1 MKTQRISILDGMSV
15 KVRID
20 ATVFSWLQIR
30 FGANHSNLILFL
42 KRNEATA
49 YFIDFCRLFCSTSS
63 QQKRRCSGRLLSLGS
78 ATI

>member
-30 FGANHSNLILFL
+30 FGANHSNLIIFL
-42 KRNEATA
+42 KRNEATT
-49 YFIDFCRLFCSTSS
+49 YFIDFLGYFVVRHRS
-63 QQKRRCSGRLLSLGS
+63 KSGDVQEDYCL
-78 ATI
+78 

>member
-1 MKTQRISILDGMSV
+1 MKTQRISILDSMSV

-49 YFIDFCRLFCSTSS
+49 YFIDF
-63 QQKRRCSGRLLSLGS
+63 
-78 ATI
+78 